1 MLLSLKHKIH
11 TKLVLVV
18 IIIPTICNSI
28 QFWITDNIIKKDE
41 ILLSAE
47 IKKDEEKNLKKETI
61 QS

>member
-1 MLLSLKHKIH
+1 MVGL
-11 TKLVLVV
+11 
-18 IIIPTICNSI
+18 CNSI

-61 QS
+61 HS

>member
-1 MLLSLKHKIH
+1 MLLSVKHKIH

-47 IKKDEEKNLKKETI
+47 IKKDEEKNLKKETN

>member
-1 MLLSLKHKIH
+1 MLLSVKHKIH